1 MTHTPKQDPSRNLR
15 GCLLVIGL
23 VIGAILFI
31 RIVTSIQD
39 SRTATRVQSSSETT
53 TSTIVRSQST
63 AVPRAATFRE
73 IRNSCGACGTDSP
86 VGGWESNNGR
96 SLILSSN
103 GNFVAYYENGTS
115 LAGEWEQ
122 TGRQLCLSLDIGSR
136 SCLRYEQKVDAMKLD
151 DAIYIRR

>member
-23 VIGAILFI
+23 IVGVILFT
-31 RIVTSIQD
+31 RIVSSFQD
-39 SRTATRVQSSSETT
+39 SR
-53 TSTIVRSQST
+53 TSTIVRPQST
-63 AVPRAATFRE
+63 AVQSAATFRE

-103 GNFVAYYENGTS
+103 GNFVAYYEDGTS